1 MTSSDVNPLD
11 TLASDACDLYTALQD
26 TGHRAMDA
34 LRAMDPEVVE
44 ELLATFES
52 EDRAA
57 GWLISRTI
65 GFGGHSALDLLAQR
79 KREQVMD
86 VIHHLRYGFCA

>member
-1 MTSSDVNPLD
+1 MTASDVNPLD
-11 TLASDACDLYTALQD
+11 TLANEACNLYAALKD

-34 LRAMDPEVVE
+34 LRAMDPDVLE

-65 GFGGHSALDLLAQR
+65 GFGGHSALDLLAQG
-79 KREQVMD
+79 KREQVTD